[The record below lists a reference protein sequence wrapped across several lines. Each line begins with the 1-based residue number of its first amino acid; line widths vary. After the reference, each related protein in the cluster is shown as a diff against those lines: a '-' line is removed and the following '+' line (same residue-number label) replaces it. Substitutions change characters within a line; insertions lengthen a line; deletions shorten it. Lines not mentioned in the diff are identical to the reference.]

1 MGDENGCD
9 VCGYGSNIKQT
20 FEVSMVQGTGYTISG
35 EPTAFEGE
43 DYTFTVTI
51 ADGYRRRD
59 TFAVK
64 VNGEA
69 VTEST
74 ETIGSFTYE
83 NVQGPL
89 SITVEGVEKIPDFFT
104 VSLPDGT
111 GKGYRVASVNGSST
125 VPYGG
130 DYQFTVTM
138 HENFRKGN
146 RFQVL
151 VNDNEA
157 ITPDENGVYTLTN
170 VLENKTITVEGV
182 AAKPYSDT
190 AKIMMTITKGE
201 NTLYETP
208 ETGSDQMLLLTEME
222 IPYFDIEI
230 NLGIFYYFL
239 AVLFI
244 AGMVNSVN
252 LTDGIDGLCSSVSA
266 VVGAFFAVVAFI
278 MLRPELAIFPATVI
292 GGTVGFLMYNFY
304 PAKIFMGDTGSLY
317 LGGAVVGMAF
327 LINEPLIILLAGI
340 IYLVEVASVI
350 LQVGYFK
357 LTHGK
362 RIFKMAPIH
371 HHFEK
376 CGWSEVK
383 IVGVFTLIT
392 AVACVIAYFGL

>member
-1 MGDENGCD
+1 MKERMLIEFFSMTVGVFLVTWLILRKLIPFLKSKKIGQKIYDIGPRWHKGKEGTPIMGGLGFIIATLLGLAVITGVYIYFGRASELLGVWLTLALALLNGLIGFFD
-9 VCGYGSNIKQT
+9 
-20 FEVSMVQGTGYTISG
+20 
-35 EPTAFEGE
+35 
-43 DYTFTVTI
+43 DYTKLI
-51 ADGYRRRD
+51 
-59 TFAVK
+59 K
-64 VNGEA
+64 KQN
-69 VTEST
+69 
-74 ETIGSFTYE
+74 
-83 NVQGPL
+83 QGFL
-89 SITVEGVEKIPDFFT
+89 AWQKLLLQII
-104 VSLPDGT
+104 
-111 GKGYRVASVNGSST
+111 VATAYLWAMSACG
-125 VPYGG
+125 
-130 DYQFTVTM
+130 F
-138 HENFRKGN
+138 
-146 RFQVL
+146 
-151 VNDNEA
+151 
-157 ITPDENGVYTLTN
+157 I
-170 VLENKTITVEGV
+170 
-182 AAKPYSDT
+182 DT
-190 AKIMMTITKGE
+190 A
-201 NTLYETP
+201 L
-208 ETGSDQMLLLTEME
+208 E

-230 NLGIFYYFL
+230 ELGIFYYFL

>member
-1 MGDENGCD
+1 MKERMLIEFFSMTVGVFLVTWLILRKLIPFLKSKKIGQKIYDIGPRWHKGKEGTPIMGGLGFIIATLLGLAVITGVYIYFGRASELLGVWLTLALALLNGLIGFFD
-9 VCGYGSNIKQT
+9 
-20 FEVSMVQGTGYTISG
+20 
-35 EPTAFEGE
+35 
-43 DYTFTVTI
+43 DYTKLI
-51 ADGYRRRD
+51 
-59 TFAVK
+59 K
-64 VNGEA
+64 KQN
-69 VTEST
+69 
-74 ETIGSFTYE
+74 
-83 NVQGPL
+83 QGFL
-89 SITVEGVEKIPDFFT
+89 AWQKLLLQII
-104 VSLPDGT
+104 
-111 GKGYRVASVNGSST
+111 VATAYLWAMSACG
-125 VPYGG
+125 
-130 DYQFTVTM
+130 F
-138 HENFRKGN
+138 
-146 RFQVL
+146 
-151 VNDNEA
+151 
-157 ITPDENGVYTLTN
+157 I
-170 VLENKTITVEGV
+170 
-182 AAKPYSDT
+182 DT
-190 AKIMMTITKGE
+190 A
-201 NTLYETP
+201 L
-208 ETGSDQMLLLTEME
+208 E

-230 NLGIFYYFL
+230 ELGIFYYFL

-266 VVGAFFAVVAFI
+266 VVGAFFAVVAFV
-278 MLRPELAIFPATVI
+278 MLRPELAVFPATVI

-392 AVACVIAYFGL
+392 AAACVIAYFGL

>member
-1 MGDENGCD
+1 MKERMLIEFFSTTVGVFLVTWLILRKLIPFLKSKKIGQKIYDIGPRWHKGKEGTPIMGGLGFIIATLLGLAVITGVYIYFGRASELLGVWLTLALALLNGLIGFFD
-9 VCGYGSNIKQT
+9 
-20 FEVSMVQGTGYTISG
+20 
-35 EPTAFEGE
+35 
-43 DYTFTVTI
+43 DYTKLI
-51 ADGYRRRD
+51 
-59 TFAVK
+59 K
-64 VNGEA
+64 KQN
-69 VTEST
+69 
-74 ETIGSFTYE
+74 
-83 NVQGPL
+83 QGFL
-89 SITVEGVEKIPDFFT
+89 AWQKLLLQII
-104 VSLPDGT
+104 
-111 GKGYRVASVNGSST
+111 VATAYLWAMSACG
-125 VPYGG
+125 
-130 DYQFTVTM
+130 F
-138 HENFRKGN
+138 
-146 RFQVL
+146 
-151 VNDNEA
+151 
-157 ITPDENGVYTLTN
+157 I
-170 VLENKTITVEGV
+170 
-182 AAKPYSDT
+182 DT
-190 AKIMMTITKGE
+190 A
-201 NTLYETP
+201 L
-208 ETGSDQMLLLTEME
+208 E

-230 NLGIFYYFL
+230 DLGIFYYFL

-278 MLRPELAIFPATVI
+278 MLRPELAVFPATVI

>member
-1 MGDENGCD
+1 MKERMRIEFFSMTVGVFLLTWLILRKLIPFLKSKKIGQKIYDIGPRWHKGKEGTPIMGGLGFIIATLLGLAVITGVYIYFGRANELLGVWLTLALALLNGLIGFFD
-9 VCGYGSNIKQT
+9 
-20 FEVSMVQGTGYTISG
+20 
-35 EPTAFEGE
+35 
-43 DYTFTVTI
+43 DYTKLI
-51 ADGYRRRD
+51 
-59 TFAVK
+59 K
-64 VNGEA
+64 KQN
-69 VTEST
+69 
-74 ETIGSFTYE
+74 
-83 NVQGPL
+83 QGFL
-89 SITVEGVEKIPDFFT
+89 AWQKLLLQII
-104 VSLPDGT
+104 
-111 GKGYRVASVNGSST
+111 VATAYLWAMSACG
-125 VPYGG
+125 
-130 DYQFTVTM
+130 F
-138 HENFRKGN
+138 
-146 RFQVL
+146 
-151 VNDNEA
+151 
-157 ITPDENGVYTLTN
+157 I
-170 VLENKTITVEGV
+170 
-182 AAKPYSDT
+182 DT
-190 AKIMMTITKGE
+190 A
-201 NTLYETP
+201 L
-208 ETGSDQMLLLTEME
+208 E

-230 NLGIFYYFL
+230 DLGIFYYFL

>member
-1 MGDENGCD
+1 MKERMLIEFFSMTVGVFLVTWLILRKLIPYLKSKKIGQKIYDIGPRWHKGKEGTPIMGGLGFIIATLLGLAVITGVYIYFGRASELLGVWLTLALALLNGLIGFFD
-9 VCGYGSNIKQT
+9 
-20 FEVSMVQGTGYTISG
+20 
-35 EPTAFEGE
+35 
-43 DYTFTVTI
+43 DYTKLI
-51 ADGYRRRD
+51 
-59 TFAVK
+59 K
-64 VNGEA
+64 KQN
-69 VTEST
+69 
-74 ETIGSFTYE
+74 
-83 NVQGPL
+83 QGFL
-89 SITVEGVEKIPDFFT
+89 AWQKLLLQII
-104 VSLPDGT
+104 
-111 GKGYRVASVNGSST
+111 VATAYLWAMSACG
-125 VPYGG
+125 
-130 DYQFTVTM
+130 F
-138 HENFRKGN
+138 
-146 RFQVL
+146 
-151 VNDNEA
+151 
-157 ITPDENGVYTLTN
+157 I
-170 VLENKTITVEGV
+170 
-182 AAKPYSDT
+182 DT
-190 AKIMMTITKGE
+190 A
-201 NTLYETP
+201 L
-208 ETGSDQMLLLTEME
+208 E

-230 NLGIFYYFL
+230 ELGIFYYFL

-278 MLRPELAIFPATVI
+278 MLRPELSIFPATVI